1 MKGDTRLP
9 GPMLPARLAEA
20 DEKGA
25 SIREPGRGWWAELV
39 LVSGCVQVY
48 TRSPQ
53 SPGGWYSPLAEIELS
68 RDRIW
73 NYYLLQHQRAP
84 SLAGAGQPEL
94 EGGGGGEE
102 GGQRGLGK

>member
-20 DEKGA
+20 ELKGA
-25 SIREPGRGWWAELV
+25 SIRELGRGWRAELV

-53 SPGGWYSPLAEIELS
+53 SPGGW
-68 RDRIW
+68 
-73 NYYLLQHQRAP
+73 
-84 SLAGAGQPEL
+84 
-94 EGGGGGEE
+94 
-102 GGQRGLGK
+102 